1 MKHYREIGKYDTGIF
16 ATDILTRILF
26 EKGESN
32 LAISLLT
39 SEKQDTFYS
48 RMKMGGTTIPEY
60 WTGHRSQ
67 CHPMFGAVSRY
78 LFEYV
83 LGIQQKE
90 NSVRYEKVVIEPCCM
105 DTVREAEGHITTASG
120 VISVKY
126 DETGIT
132 VFIPKKTEASLI
144 MDGKEYSLISGKQST
159 ILK

>member
-1 MKHYREIGKYDTGIF
+1 MGKLKNLIKAQAVRLLGYQKPDPKVWVFSSTDNCHYNY
-16 ATDILTRILF
+16 
-26 EKGESN
+26 N
-32 LAISLLT
+32 
-39 SEKQDTFYS
+39 
-48 RMKMGGTTIPEY
+48 
-60 WTGHRSQ
+60 
-67 CHPMFGAVSRY
+67 SRY

-105 DTVREAEGHITTASG
+105 DTVREAEGHITTVSG

-144 MDGKEYSLISGKQST
+144 MDGKEYSLISGKQSA